1 MRVIDL
7 EVPTM
12 KKLLCLLTL
21 LLLLTGCG
29 SIMRST
35 AETVDLMPGVSP
47 GNSALGLYIY
57 DGETITRRHLFET
70 EAVRAEAI
78 EPFRTAKVKPAAVDM
93 TTLRPPF
100 YGLEMGGS
108 DGWSVYGLWSD
119 GYFIMGDGTA
129 YEFDYDFEAF
139 RQRYA
144 FGEPD
149 EFQTLTV
156 MPCASHVA
164 KSETGWNKAFL
175 TEAEL
180 PVAQKSPSALL
191 AGGQPKSSLS
201 ATLMGQTEKEITVEF
216 TNLGDPDC
224 GYGYAYSLQV
234 LLDGKWYSVP
244 AEQEMAFIEILV
256 HVPVG
261 GSKEENFS
269 LEPYGDLPAG
279 TYRVLTNGLT
289 VEFSIE

>member
-29 SIMRST
+29 SIMRSAT
-35 AETVDLMPGVSP
+35 EIVDLMPGVSP
-47 GNSALGLYIY
+47 ENSALGLYIY
-57 DGETITRRHLFET
+57 DGETITRQHLFET
-70 EAVRAEAI
+70 EAGRAEAI

-164 KSETGWNKAFL
+164 KSENGWNKAFL
-175 TEAEL
+175 TEAED
-180 PVAQKSPSALL
+180 
-191 AGGQPKSSLS
+191 PKAMADVTARL
-201 ATLMGQTEKEITVEF
+201 TGQTSELITAEF
-216 TNLGDPDC
+216 LNERITEWYYD
-224 GYGYAYSLQV
+224 YGYSVQV
-234 LLDGKWYSVP
+234 LLNDVWYTIPPERLVP
-244 AEQEMAFIEILV
+244 IIEALRI
-256 HVPVG
+256 
-261 GSKEENFS
+261 
-269 LEPYGDLPAG
+269 LPAG
-279 TYRVLTNGLT
+279 GSSEEAFSLAPYGKLPAGLYRVFCNGLT

>member
-1 MRVIDL
+1 
-7 EVPTM
+7 M

-29 SIMRST
+29 KQ
-35 AETVDLMPGVSP
+35 VDLMPKASP
-47 GNSALGLYIY
+47 ENSALGLYVY
-57 DGETITRRHLFET
+57 DGETITRQHLFET
-70 EAVRAEAI
+70 EQIREQAMEDFRNAKAEPAEA
-78 EPFRTAKVKPAAVDM
+78 ELTALK
-93 TTLRPPF
+93 PPF

-108 DGWSVYGLWSD
+108 DGWPVYGLWSD
-119 GYFIMGDGTA
+119 GYFIMGDGSVYA
-129 YEFDYDFEAF
+129 FDYDFEAF
-139 RQRYA
+139 RQRYD

-180 PVAQKSPSALL
+180 PAAQKSPSALL

-201 ATLMGQTEKEITVEF
+201 VTLTEQREKEITVEF
-216 TNLGDPDC
+216 TNLDDPEC

-256 HVPVG
+256 HIPVG
-261 GSKEENFS
+261 GSKEETFS

-279 TYRVLTNGLT
+279 LYRVLTNGLT